1 MSSPNLTVGRPDEP
15 TTFFNS
21 FGLNNIMNLNR
32 LLDRLRM
39 QGLIQRLIRE
49 HGQEVAQE
57 IIAAAVEIEL
67 VRRTPSKSKVRS

>member
-1 MSSPNLTVGRPDEP
+1 
-15 TTFFNS
+15 
-21 FGLNNIMNLNR
+21 MNLNR

-49 HGQEVAQE
+49 HGDAVAQE

-67 VRRTPSKSKVRS
+67 VRKTPSKSKVRS

>member
-1 MSSPNLTVGRPDEP
+1 MGRPGEP
-15 TTFFNS
+15 TISINS

-49 HGQEVAQE
+49 HGQDVAQQ
-57 IIAAAVEIEL
+57 IIADAVEIEL
-67 VRRTPSKSKVRS
+67 VRKTPVRSKLRS

>member
-1 MSSPNLTVGRPDEP
+1 VGRPGEP
-15 TTFFNS
+15 TTFSNPFDPD
-21 FGLNNIMNLNR
+21 NIMNLNR

-49 HGQEVAQE
+49 HGDEVAQE

-67 VRRTPSKSKVRS
+67 VRKQPAKSKLRS

>member
-1 MSSPNLTVGRPDEP
+1 
-15 TTFFNS
+15 
-21 FGLNNIMNLNR
+21 MNLNR

-49 HGQEVAQE
+49 HGDAVAQE

-67 VRRTPSKSKVRS
+67 VRKQPQKSKLRS

>member
-1 MSSPNLTVGRPDEP
+1 MVFIFVGIYHTVRLDPNLK
-15 TTFFNS
+15 S
-21 FGLNNIMNLNR
+21 CKMNLNK

-49 HGQEVAQE
+49 HGQDAAQE

-67 VRRTPSKSKVRS
+67 VRKTPVRSKLRS

>member
-1 MSSPNLTVGRPDEP
+1 MH
-15 TTFFNS
+15 
-21 FGLNNIMNLNR
+21 LNR

-49 HGQEVAQE
+49 HGDAVAQE

-67 VRRTPSKSKVRS
+67 VRKQPQKSKLRS

>member
-1 MSSPNLTVGRPDEP
+1 
-15 TTFFNS
+15 
-21 FGLNNIMNLNR
+21 MNLNR

-49 HGQEVAQE
+49 HGDAVAQE

-67 VRRTPSKSKVRS
+67 VRKQPTKSKLRS

>member
-1 MSSPNLTVGRPDEP
+1 
-15 TTFFNS
+15 
-21 FGLNNIMNLNR
+21 MNLNK

-49 HGQEVAQE
+49 HGDAVAQE

-67 VRRTPSKSKVRS
+67 VRKQPQKSKLRS

>member
-1 MSSPNLTVGRPDEP
+1 
-15 TTFFNS
+15 
-21 FGLNNIMNLNR
+21 
-32 LLDRLRM
+32 M

-67 VRRTPSKSKVRS
+67 VRKQPSKPKLRS

>member
-1 MSSPNLTVGRPDEP
+1 
-15 TTFFNS
+15 
-21 FGLNNIMNLNR
+21 MNLNR

-49 HGQEVAQE
+49 HGDEVAQE

-67 VRRTPSKSKVRS
+67 VRKSPVRSKVRS

>member
-1 MSSPNLTVGRPDEP
+1 VGRPGEP
-15 TTFFNS
+15 TISINS

-49 HGQEVAQE
+49 HGLEVAQD
-57 IIAAAVEIEL
+57 IIADAIAAEL
-67 VRRTPSKSKVRS
+67 IRKPQAKSKLRS